1 VAIAR
6 AIQRSADFLADEPGN
21 LTSAPPCLQLL
32 RDINAGGTSVIM
44 ATHNLELVR
53 QTTYRTLELKSGQL
67 VYDSADE
74 PAEDTAP

>member
-1 VAIAR
+1 
-6 AIQRSADFLADEPGN
+6 
-21 LTSAPPCLQLL
+21 LL

-53 QTTYRTLELKSGQL
+53 QTNYRAIELKAGQI

-74 PAEDTAP
+74 PLEEIAP